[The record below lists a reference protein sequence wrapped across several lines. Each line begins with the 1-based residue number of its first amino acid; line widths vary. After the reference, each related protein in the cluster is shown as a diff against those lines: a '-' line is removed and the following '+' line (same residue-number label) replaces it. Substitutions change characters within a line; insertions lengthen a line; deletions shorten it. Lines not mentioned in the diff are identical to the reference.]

1 MTRTTRNTS
10 DEVSWDRAEAR
21 SLACGIAFCLVL
33 NRLDVAN
40 DVEELIERVGHEAV
54 SERCCDE

>member
-21 SLACGIAFCLVL
+21 SLAGGIAINLEL
-33 NRLDVAN
+33 KRLDVAH
-40 DVEELIERVGHEAV
+40 DIEELTGRIGRGAI
-54 SERCCDE
+54 SERCCDD